1 MNDVIDLFRSILGR
15 ILQGASWM
23 PPIQGKTPMKHP
35 DKPRTLPPNASG
47 LSRNG
52 LPAGPVAAA
61 AGREAYLKSLT
72 LRQLRIFEAVA
83 SQLSF
88 SRAAE
93 QLGLTQPA
101 VSMQVQQLQAEL
113 GLQLVCKTGKKISLS
128 QAGEEM
134 LRQSRRMLDQVQIA
148 EAAMAAFRVGQGAQG
163 GLLHVGVVPTAHYF
177 APKLLMAFADRW
189 PGVTFKLTVD
199 RRDAIL
205 RMLQEHQLDVAI
217 AGYPPSEADVEAE
230 TFAQNPHCIVAGAD
244 HALGK
249 KPRVSWA
256 ELKDEPFLFRE
267 PQSATRQFFEHIL
280 QAQSLQVTVSMEL
293 SGNETIK
300 HAVIAGMGV
309 SFLSAHTFQVEL
321 EAGRLVVLKL
331 EGMPKMVDWCLL
343 HRRDS
348 FLSGVNAAFK
358 TFVLQHGNVFAQCAT

>member
-1 MNDVIDLFRSILGR
+1 MVL
-15 ILQGASWM
+15 
-23 PPIQGKTPMKHP
+23 PIQGKTLMKQ
-35 DKPRTLPPNASG
+35 PRKLRSEAPNASG
-47 LSRNG
+47 LS
-52 LPAGPVAAA
+52 PSVTAGGAVALATD
-61 AGREAYLKSLT
+61 RQAYLKNLT

-83 SQLSF
+83 THLSF

-93 QLGLTQPA
+93 QLSLTQPA
-101 VSMQVQQLQAEL
+101 VSMQVQQLQSEL
-113 GLQLVCKTGKKISLS
+113 GLQLVRKAGKKISLS

-148 EAAMAAFRVGQGAQG
+148 EAAMAAFRVGQGARG

-177 APKLLMAFADRW
+177 APKLLMAFADQW
-189 PGVTFKLTVD
+189 PGVKFKLTVD
-199 RRDAIL
+199 RREAIL
-205 RMLQEHQLDVAI
+205 RMLREHQLDVAI

-230 TFAQNPHCIVAGAD
+230 TFAQNPHCIVAGAG
-244 HALGK
+244 HALAK
-249 KPRVSWA
+249 NPQVSWA

-267 PQSATRQFFEHIL
+267 PQSATRQFFEHVL
-280 QAQSLQVTVSMEL
+280 QAQSLQVTASMEL

-300 HAVIAGMGV
+300 HAVMAGMGV
-309 SFLSAHTFQVEL
+309 SFLSAHTFQIEL
-321 EAGRLVVLKL
+321 EARRLVVLKL

-358 TFVLQHGNVFAQCAT
+358 TFVLQHGNVWAQCAT